1 LGGQVRVFP
10 AFAQAGEGITQGRN
24 QFRDEAM
31 EKSKQQ
37 TQSEIEQAR
46 RVFYA
51 SGRRVRQL
59 APGDEVR
66 TQNAK
71 PRKQRLKMFA

>member
-1 LGGQVRVFP
+1 MDK
-10 AFAQAGEGITQGRN
+10 TKN
-24 QFRDEAM
+24 QI
-31 EKSKQQ
+31 Q
-37 TQSEIEQAR
+37 TEIEYAR

-59 APGDEVR
+59 APGDDAR

>member
-1 LGGQVRVFP
+1 
-10 AFAQAGEGITQGRN
+10 
-24 QFRDEAM
+24 M
-31 EKSKQQ
+31 EKTKNQVQ
-37 TQSEIEQAR
+37 TEIELAR
-46 RVFYA
+46 RVFYS

-59 APGDEVR
+59 APGDNAR

>member
-1 LGGQVRVFP
+1 
-10 AFAQAGEGITQGRN
+10 
-24 QFRDEAM
+24 M

-59 APGDEVR
+59 APSDEGR

>member
-1 LGGQVRVFP
+1 
-10 AFAQAGEGITQGRN
+10 
-24 QFRDEAM
+24 M

-37 TQSEIEQAR
+37 VQSEIDQAR
-46 RVFYA
+46 RVFY
-51 SGRRVRQL
+51 STGRRVRQL
-59 APGDEVR
+59 APGDDAR

>member
-1 LGGQVRVFP
+1 
-10 AFAQAGEGITQGRN
+10 
-24 QFRDEAM
+24 M
-31 EKSKQQ
+31 EKSKNEVQ
-37 TQSEIEQAR
+37 TEIEQAR

-59 APGDEVR
+59 APGDGAR

>member
-1 LGGQVRVFP
+1 MQ
-10 AFAQAGEGITQGRN
+10 
-24 QFRDEAM
+24 
-31 EKSKQQ
+31 KSKQEI
-37 TQSEIEQAR
+37 QSEIEQAR

-59 APGDEVR
+59 APGDDNR
-66 TQNAK
+66 IQNAK